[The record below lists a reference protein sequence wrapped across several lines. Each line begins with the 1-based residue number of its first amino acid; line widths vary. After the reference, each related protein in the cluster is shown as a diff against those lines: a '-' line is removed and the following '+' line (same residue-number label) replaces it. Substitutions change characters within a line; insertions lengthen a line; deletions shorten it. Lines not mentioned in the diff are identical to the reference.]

1 MNEWDALTDRGK
13 ARRLRPL
20 VEDVLLA
27 YGLQG
32 ARVRLIEVATNIVF
46 RIDSPD
52 TGPSFALKVD
62 VEDDFPDS
70 HRDIALGWLAAINAD
85 ADIPVVELIKS
96 VDGSNYVRADAPG
109 VPPGRTCT
117 MYNWVKGRTL
127 FDDPTPLAYRQLG
140 ELTAQL
146 HEHSSG
152 YQPVGDP
159 LRWDRVF
166 YFPNEKYVVDDPAYG
181 SKITDRQRDLVL
193 ECTEAVSPILAA
205 LYDHPG
211 RLIHA
216 DLHGWNVNVYRG
228 HLTLLDFDDVL
239 WGQPVQDIAITF
251 GYHRGHADYPA
262 WLESYEEGYRAF
274 AEWPA
279 TDWAVVDALMI
290 ARRLMFTNYVM
301 KLPGDWTEN
310 LAEWEK
316 MFEAYLK

>member
-117 MYNWVKGRTL
+117 MYNWVKRRTL

-239 WGQPVQDIAITF
+239 WGTTRPGHCDHLWLPPRPCRLSGLARIV
-251 GYHRGHADYPA
+251 RGGISGLRRMAGNRLGGRRRSDDRPA
-262 WLESYEEGYRAF
+262 PHVHQLRDEA
-274 AEWPA
+274 
-279 TDWAVVDALMI
+279 
-290 ARRLMFTNYVM
+290 ARRLDRE
-301 KLPGDWTEN
+301 PG
-310 LAEWEK
+310 
-316 MFEAYLK
+316 